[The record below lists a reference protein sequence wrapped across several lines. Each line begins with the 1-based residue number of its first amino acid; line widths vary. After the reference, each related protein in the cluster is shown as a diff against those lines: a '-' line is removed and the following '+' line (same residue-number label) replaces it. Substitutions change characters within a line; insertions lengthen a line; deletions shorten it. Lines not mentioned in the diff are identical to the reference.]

1 MEDAPEIFG
10 LHENADI
17 TLQQKDTKSIIDTV
31 ILVAGS
37 GSGGGGGGDSDAE
50 VLMTGIK
57 VSDRMPNEFDFELAH
72 PETFA
77 KVHSYLPCTRPYT
90 SSSVQSYT

>member
-37 GSGGGGGGDSDAE
+37 GSGGGGGQGSD
-50 VLMTGIK
+50 LRR
-57 VSDRMPNEFDFELAH
+57 SDQ
-72 PETFA
+72 TQ
-77 KVHSYLPCTRPYT
+77 T
-90 SSSVQSYT
+90 SIR